1 MITIMHLRTTTDSF
15 PFIRDDQDLTILYVR
30 FLELGLAYSRFV
42 THVVGRHGTQVL
54 PCL

>member
-15 PFIRDDQDLTILYVR
+15 PFIRDDQDLTILYMR
-30 FLELGLAYSRFV
+30 FWKLGLAGAQ
-42 THVVGRHGTQVL
+42 VVGRHGTQVL